1 MPQKPKKIQTIFII
15 YWILLAYIVAA
26 LIFWFITLNSQN
38 REMSELR
45 KLPFSSNPAVYQ
57 EQLDKIEDGRQRKI
71 NQYVG
76 EGSTFFLVIMT
87 GAIFVYR
94 AVRRHLKISQEQQN
108 FMMAITHELKTPISV
123 VKLNLETIQ
132 KRNLDKDQQQR
143 LLQNTLHETN
153 RLNALCNNMLLASQI
168 EAGGYRA
175 VNEEIN
181 FSQLVT
187 NCVEDFVMRYPQRMI
202 SKLIVEDIYVKGD
215 PFLLQIS
222 VNNLLETAI
231 KYSPKETDVAIRV
244 NKNLSFASLEVED
257 HGPGI
262 EDEFKKKVFEKFY
275 RLGNEATK
283 RAKGTGLGLYLTKKI
298 IENLGGNIFI
308 ENNKMG
314 GSTFTVQ
321 LKMIA

>member
-1 MPQKPKKIQTIFII
+1 MPQKAKKIQTIFIL
-15 YWILLAYIVAA
+15 YWILLAYIIAA

-45 KLPFSSNPAVYQ
+45 KLPFSNTTAYKV
-57 EQLDKIEDGRQRKI
+57 QLEKIEDGRQRKI
-71 NQYVG
+71 KQYAG
-76 EGSTFFLVIMT
+76 EGSAFFLVIMT

-94 AVRRHLKISQEQQN
+94 AVRKQLKISQEQHN
-108 FMMAITHELKTPISV
+108 FMMAITHELKTPIAV

-153 RLNALCNNMLLASQI
+153 RLNTLCNNMLLSSQI
-168 EAGGYRA
+168 EAGGYST

-181 FSQLVT
+181 FGQLVS
-187 NCVEDFVMRYPQRMI
+187 NCVEDYVMRYPQRMI
-202 SKLIVEDIYVKGD
+202 NKQIEEEVYVKGD

-222 VNNLLETAI
+222 VNNLLENAI
-231 KYSPKETDVAIRV
+231 KYSPKETEVVVRV
-244 NKNLSFASLEVED
+244 GKNLSFARLEVED
-257 HGPGI
+257 QGPGI

-283 RAKGTGLGLYLTKKI
+283 RAKGTGLGLYLTKRI
-298 IENLGGNIFI
+298 IQNHGGNIFI
-308 ENNKMG
+308 ENNTPG

-321 LKMIA
+321 LKIIA